1 MCIRDRGRAP
11 DYDRNFFDR
20 GSLTRYELA
29 SVLKNILEAEKKGST
44 LTDEERKK
52 LARLKKEYI
61 RELDALGYSDEK
73 EKKEPVIEISGDA
86 RVRWTKGEEND
97 ARIRTGAKWNIGN
110 STYIQGQG
118 SINS

>member
-1 MCIRDRGRAP
+1 MNWMRSG
-11 DYDRNFFDR
+11 
-20 GSLTRYELA
+20 T
-29 SVLKNILEAEKKGST
+29 VMK
-44 LTDEERKK
+44 
-52 LARLKKEYI
+52 
-61 RELDALGYSDEK
+61 
-73 EKKEPVIEISGDA
+73 KKEPVIEISGDA

>member
-1 MCIRDRGRAP
+1 MRSG
-11 DYDRNFFDR
+11 
-20 GSLTRYELA
+20 T
-29 SVLKNILEAEKKGST
+29 VMK
-44 LTDEERKK
+44 
-52 LARLKKEYI
+52 
-61 RELDALGYSDEK
+61 
-73 EKKEPVIEISGDA
+73 KKEPVIEIRGDA